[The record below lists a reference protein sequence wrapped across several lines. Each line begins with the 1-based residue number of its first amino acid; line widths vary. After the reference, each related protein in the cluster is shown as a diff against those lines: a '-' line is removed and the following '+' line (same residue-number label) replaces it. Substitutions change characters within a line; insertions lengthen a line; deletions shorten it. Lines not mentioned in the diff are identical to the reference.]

1 MVTGQ
6 GTESLSQRS
15 VLGQPPSISQ
25 NDVFTRLVHGQ
36 PSPSSSPEP
45 MTLKRLVPGQQNNED
60 VNMSSS
66 HRMVPGHQSQ
76 DNLQKFSTHQ
86 ESQESPNERLVTGQ
100 TQSSSP
106 VGVRMIP
113 GQLSDDENNVSAS
126 DMERM
131 IPVGVSEHENSFPGD
146 VPDDERMVPG
156 GMSDDS
162 RSQSISI
169 DDEMRNSSERMIPG
183 MTELHSSQAS
193 SQNERLVTGAGNGE
207 VSNPPSR

>member
-6 GTESLSQRS
+6 GTESISQRS

-25 NDVFTRLVHGQ
+25 NSGFSRLVHGQ
-36 PSPSSSPEP
+36 PTPNGSPEP
-45 MTLKRLVPGQQNNED
+45 MTMERLVPGQQNNED
-60 VNMSSS
+60 ITVSSS

-76 DNLQKFSTHQ
+76 DIQRFSTHQ
-86 ESQESPNERLVTGQ
+86 ESQESPIQRLVTGQ

-113 GQLSDDENNVSAS
+113 GQLSDDENNAS
-126 DMERM
+126 TNDMERM
-131 IPVGVSEHENSFPGD
+131 IPVGVSEHESSFPGD

-183 MTELHSSQAS
+183 MTEPNSLQAS

-207 VSNPPSR
+207 ALNASSR